1 MISTS
6 IKEITTDLAKKTKEI
21 DDIREKQEVLMAKFY
36 ELCPQEHENHNAVM
50 QFFEK
55 RTKKRRKA
63 EKRPD
68 KEDDDEEDED
78 GEGEEEQEDFEDE
91 EDSDGDEEDNL
102 QALADGDLKI
112 DQIESLREEKL
123 DLHDAG
129 EKILAHMHQLEARR
143 KKLDTESK
151 KIKLNMDET
160 MEEIADF

>member
-1 MISTS
+1 MGTP
-6 IKEITTDLAKKTKEI
+6 
-21 DDIREKQEVLMAKFY
+21 
-36 ELCPQEHENHNAVM
+36 LCNSSRNAP
-50 QFFEK
+50 
-55 RTKKRRKA
+55 KKRRKA

-143 KKLDTESK
+143 KKLDT
-151 KIKLNMDET
+151 
-160 MEEIADF
+160 